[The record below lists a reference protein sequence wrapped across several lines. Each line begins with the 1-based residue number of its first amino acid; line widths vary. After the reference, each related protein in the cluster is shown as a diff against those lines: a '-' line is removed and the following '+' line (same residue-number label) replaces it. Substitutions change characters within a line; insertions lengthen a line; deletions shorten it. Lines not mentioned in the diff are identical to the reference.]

1 MTPSIRRHHRGR
13 PAAPALPLSELAGSA
28 GPAGSAGSVDLLG
41 PHALQVHS
49 GHLELGDG
57 VCRTLVITGFAREV
71 GPGWLQPLLEHP
83 GRFDVALHI
92 EPVPTAVATDRLRRQ
107 LARLES
113 TRRADLAKGR
123 LIDPQLDA
131 AAGDAHDLAGRLARG
146 QGKLFRLG
154 LYLTVHAA
162 DRQTLDE
169 DCARLKALAGSLLL
183 DPVPVTFR
191 ALAGWVTTL
200 PLGVDRLGL
209 RRTMDTAALAAAF
222 PFTTTGL
229 STRAEPAT
237 GSELQDGNG
246 SGAAA
251 GAGGVL
257 YGVSATG
264 SQLIYWDRFAQDN
277 YNSVILARSGAGKSY
292 LAKLE
297 ALRSLYTGVDV
308 AVIDPEDEYAR
319 LAAAV
324 GGTYLKLGSAGVR
337 LNPFDLP
344 PGPDALTR
352 RCLFLHTLIAV
363 LLGAAPD
370 PAQAAALDRA
380 LLATYHQ
387 VGITADPRTHTRPA
401 PLLADLARTLGAD
414 DDTSHSAADTTA
426 GRQLALRLAPYV
438 TGSHRALFDGPTST
452 RPDGHLVVFCL
463 RELPDELKTVGT
475 LLTLDAVWRRVS
487 DPAVRRR
494 RLVVVDEAW
503 LLMRDPAG
511 ARFLFRMAKSARK
524 HWCALAVITQDAG
537 DLLASELG
545 QAVVA
550 NAATQILLRQAP
562 QSIDALAGAFA
573 LSDGEKA
580 FLLSAA
586 RGEGLLAAGTDRIA
600 FRALASPAEH
610 ALVTTNPAELAAAE
624 PDL

>member
-1 MTPSIRRHHRGR
+1 MTPGIRWQRGGR
-13 PAAPALPLSELAGSA
+13 SAPPAPQLP
-28 GPAGSAGSVDLLG
+28 GSAGSVDLLG

-49 GHLELGDG
+49 GHLGLGDG
-57 VCRTLVITGFAREV
+57 VCRTLAITGFPREV

-83 GRFDVALHI
+83 GRFDVALHV

-123 LIDPQLDA
+123 LVDPQLDA

-162 DRQTLDE
+162 DRQTLD
-169 DCARLKALAGSLLL
+169 DDFARLKALAGSLLL
-183 DPVPVTFR
+183 DPVPATFR

-229 STRAEPAT
+229 STRPQPRADSDPTA
-237 GSELQDGNG
+237 GGELGGDA
-246 SGAAA
+246 GADA

-264 SQLIYWDRFAQDN
+264 SQLVYWDRFAQDN

-324 GGTYLKLGSAGVR
+324 GGTYLKLGSPGVR

-352 RCLFLHTLIAV
+352 RCLFLHTFIAV

-370 PAQAAALDRA
+370 PAAAAALDRA

-387 VGITADPRTHTRPA
+387 VGISADPRTHTRPA
-401 PLLADLARTLGAD
+401 PLLADLARTLSAGD
-414 DDTSHSAADTTA
+414 DPGLGGNDNTA

-438 TGSHRALFDGPTST
+438 TGSHRGLFDGPTST

-524 HWCALAVITQDAG
+524 HWCALAVVTQDAG
-537 DLLASELG
+537 DLLGSELG

-550 NAATQILLRQAP
+550 NAATQVLLRQAP
-562 QSIDALAGAFA
+562 QTIDALAGAFA

-580 FLLSAA
+580 FLLTAA

>member
-1 MTPSIRRHHRGR
+1 MTPAIRGHYRGR
-13 PAAPALPLSELAGSA
+13 PATPAPQSPGS
-28 GPAGSAGSVDLLG
+28 GGSVDLLG

-49 GHLELGDG
+49 GHLRLGDG
-57 VCRTLVITGFAREV
+57 VCRTLAITGFPREV

-83 GRFDVALHI
+83 GRLDVALHVQ
-92 EPVPTAVATDRLRRQ
+92 PVPTAVATDRLRRQ

-131 AAGDAHDLAGRLARG
+131 AAGDAHDLASRLARG

-162 DRQTLDE
+162 DRATLDD

-183 DPVPVTFR
+183 DPVPATFR

-229 STRAEPAT
+229 STRP
-237 GSELQDGNG
+237 QP
-246 SGAAA
+246 GADSDPTAGGDA

-264 SQLIYWDRFAQDN
+264 AQLVYWDRFAQDN

-297 ALRSLYTGVDV
+297 ALRSLYTGVEV

-324 GGTYLKLGSAGVR
+324 GGTYLKLGSPGVR

-370 PAQAAALDRA
+370 PAAAAALDRA
-380 LLATYHQ
+380 LLATYRQ

-401 PLLADLARTLGAD
+401 PLLADLARTL
-414 DDTSHSAADTTA
+414 SAANDPGGTENTA

-511 ARFLFRMAKSARK
+511 AWFLFRMAKSARK
-524 HWCALAVITQDAG
+524 HWCALAVVTQDAG

-550 NAATQILLRQAP
+550 NAATQVLLRQAP
-562 QSIDALAGAFA
+562 QTIDALAGAFA

>member
-1 MTPSIRRHHRGR
+1 MTPAIRGHYRGR
-13 PAAPALPLSELAGSA
+13 PATPAPQSPGS
-28 GPAGSAGSVDLLG
+28 GGSVDLLG

-49 GHLELGDG
+49 GHLRLGDG
-57 VCRTLVITGFAREV
+57 VCRTLAITGFPREV

-83 GRFDVALHI
+83 GRLDVALHVQ
-92 EPVPTAVATDRLRRQ
+92 PVPTAVATDRLRRQ

-131 AAGDAHDLAGRLARG
+131 AAGDAHDLASRLARG

-162 DRQTLDE
+162 DRATLDD

-183 DPVPVTFR
+183 DPVPATFR

-222 PFTTTGL
+222 PFTTTGR
-229 STRAEPAT
+229 STRPQPGA
-237 GSELQDGNG
+237 GSDPTAGGEL
-246 SGAAA
+246 GAGAGADA

-264 SQLIYWDRFAQDN
+264 AQLVYWDRFAQDN

-297 ALRSLYTGVDV
+297 ALRSLYTGVEV

-324 GGTYLKLGSAGVR
+324 GGTYLKLGSPGVR

-370 PAQAAALDRA
+370 PAAAAALDRA
-380 LLATYHQ
+380 LLATYRQ

-401 PLLADLARTLGAD
+401 PLLADLARTL
-414 DDTSHSAADTTA
+414 SAANDPGGTENTA

-524 HWCALAVITQDAG
+524 HWCALAVVTQDAG

-550 NAATQILLRQAP
+550 NAATQVLLRQAP
-562 QSIDALAGAFA
+562 QTIDALAGAFA

>member
-1 MTPSIRRHHRGR
+1 MTPAIRRHHRGR
-13 PAAPALPLSELAGSA
+13 PASGSQLP
-28 GPAGSAGSVDLLG
+28 GSAGSVDLLG

-49 GHLELGDG
+49 GHLDLGDG
-57 VCRTLVITGFAREV
+57 VCRTLAITGFPREV
-71 GPGWLQPLLEHP
+71 GPGWLQPLLEQP
-83 GRFDVALHI
+83 GRFDVALHVQ
-92 EPVPTAVATDRLRRQ
+92 PVPTAVATDRLRRQ

-162 DRQTLDE
+162 DRQRLDD

-183 DPVPVTFR
+183 DPVPATFR

-222 PFTTTGL
+222 PFTTTGR
-229 STRAEPAT
+229 STRPQPGADSDPTA
-237 GSELQDGNG
+237 GGELGG
-246 SGAAA
+246 ELGAGAGADA

-264 SQLIYWDRFAQDN
+264 SQLVYWDRFAQDN

-297 ALRSLYTGVDV
+297 ALRSLYTGVEV

-324 GGTYLKLGSAGVR
+324 GGTYLKLGSPGVR

-370 PAQAAALDRA
+370 PAAAAALDRA
-380 LLATYHQ
+380 LLATYRQ
-387 VGITADPRTHTRPA
+387 VGINADPRTHTRPA
-401 PLLADLARTLGAD
+401 PLLADLARTL
-414 DDTSHSAADTTA
+414 SAADDPGPGGTENTA

-524 HWCALAVITQDAG
+524 HWCALAVVTQDAG
-537 DLLASELG
+537 DLLGSELG

-550 NAATQILLRQAP
+550 NAATQVLLRQAP
-562 QSIDALAGAFA
+562 QTIDALAGAFA

-580 FLLSAA
+580 FLLTAA